1 MEDNQLD
8 KLRSQIK
15 ETDVQILA
23 LIRKRL
29 DLAKEI
35 GQLKFSSKIP
45 VKDYKVEKE
54 VLERNLAAGTE
65 LGLYEPLTTEIT
77 KLLIRYA
84 VLTQDEF
91 QSKEKRSDTNVK
103 LKILII
109 GGHGN
114 MGLWLSEFFD
124 SFGHQ
129 VSHLDLKKNPAQTKY
144 DTVSDLASGTKD
156 SDIII
161 IAAPI
166 SAAVKLIEDL
176 TKLKPKALILDIC
189 SLKTPLIPAI
199 RVAEKK
205 GLQIGSVH
213 PMFGPQVDMLSG
225 RNILICDTGNKT
237 AHAEA
242 FKLFQGTT
250 ANLVSIPLEEHDKLM
265 AYVLGLSHFINLVYA
280 DVLATSGVSAA
291 ALKQVASTTFTN
303 QTAVARAVVAEN
315 PNLYYEIQ
323 AENAFTPDIIAALK
337 RSLEDWFNDIDK
349 RDRAKFISRMSSA
362 DAFMSTD
369 RDV

>member
-1 MEDNQLD
+1 MEDNKLD
-8 KLRSQIK
+8 RLRSKIK
-15 ETDVQILA
+15 ETDVQILT
-23 LIRKRL
+23 LIRQRL

-54 VLERNLAAGTE
+54 VLERNLAAGTD

-91 QSKEKRSDTNVK
+91 QSKEKRSDTTVK
-103 LKILII
+103 LKILVI
-109 GGHGN
+109 GGQGH
-114 MGLWLSEFFD
+114 MGMWLSEFFD

-129 VSHLDLKKNPAQTKY
+129 VSHLDQKKHPANTKY
-144 DTVSDLASGTKD
+144 DSVADLATGAKD
-156 SDIII
+156 ADIIV

-166 SAAVKLIEDL
+166 SASVKLIEDL
-176 TKLKPKALILDIC
+176 TKIKPKALILDIC

-199 RVAEKK
+199 RAAEKK

-225 RNILICDTGNKT
+225 RNIVICDTGNKKV
-237 AHAEA
+237 HAEA
-242 FKLFQGTT
+242 LKLFQGTT
-250 ANLVSIPLEEHDKLM
+250 ATLVSIPLEEHDRLM
-265 AYVLGLSHFINLVYA
+265 SYVLGLSHFVNLVYA

-291 ALKQVASTTFTN
+291 TLKQVASTTFTN
-303 QTAVARAVVAEN
+303 QSAVARAVVAEN

-323 AENAFTPDIIAALK
+323 AENAFTPEIIDALR
-337 RSLEDWFNDIDK
+337 RSLEDWFAHVDEK
-349 RDRAKFISRMSSA
+349 DRAKFISRMSTA
-362 DAFMSTD
+362 HAYMSSN
-369 RDV
+369 